1 MSQTIIH
8 NNNSNRT
15 TRISEEPTTNG
26 AQAKPTN
33 WISTGRMALASY
45 WRRICRDIDS
55 RCYPVER
62 KLTPPDPSKPTSL
75 SGKLVA
81 DIWLLNSKL

>member
-1 MSQTIIH
+1 MSQSIIS
-8 NNNSNRT
+8 NNKSNRT
-15 TRISEEPTTNG
+15 TCTSE
-26 AQAKPTN
+26 KPITN
-33 WISTGRMALASY
+33 WISTGRMAMASY
-45 WRRICRDIDS
+45 WRRICQDIDS

-62 KLTPPDPSKPTSL
+62 KLTPPDLSKPTSL

>member
-1 MSQTIIH
+1 MSQPIIH
-8 NNNSNRT
+8 NNNSHRT
-15 TRISEEPTTNG
+15 TRTSEESITHC
-26 AQAKPTN
+26 AQAKPSN
-33 WISTGRMALASY
+33 WISTGRMAMASY

-75 SGKLVA
+75 SGKVVA
-81 DIWLLNSKL
+81 DMWLLNSKH